1 MFYLNELSVNEIHE
15 LTEISIANIKVL
27 LHRGRKHLYA
37 GLNDL
42 LKTEIK
48 NLM

>member
-1 MFYLNELSVNEIHE
+1 LNELSVSEIHE
-15 LTEISIANIKVL
+15 LTGISIANIKVL
-27 LHRGRKHLYA
+27 LYRGRKHLYA
-37 GLNDL
+37 QLNNL